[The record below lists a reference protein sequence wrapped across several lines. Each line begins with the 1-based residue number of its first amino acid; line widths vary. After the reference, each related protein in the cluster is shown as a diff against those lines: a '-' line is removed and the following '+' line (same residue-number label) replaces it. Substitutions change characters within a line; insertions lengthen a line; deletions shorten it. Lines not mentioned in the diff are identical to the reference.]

1 MAERRIGPPML
12 VGIGLEGI
20 DLIVAGVLG
29 LLALLA
35 LLILIGPV
43 VVVLLTSFSTSAALR
58 FPPPGLTL
66 HWYAELLNPVSSA
79 FIHAAALRSFVVAL
93 AASCLA
99 TVLATSA
106 ALALARAQ
114 GRAARIADSLFM
126 TPLVLPGIAFGLA
139 ALMFIAWLRLP
150 NSLVLIALGHTVVI
164 APFVLRTAGAAVAHL
179 DPVLFEASD
188 SLGASRWFAFRRVIF
203 PLIRP
208 GVLAGA
214 FLAFVASLDNV
225 PVSLFLGSAH
235 TDMLPIR
242 MWGMMESTL
251 DVRVAAVSGLL
262 VMFAFIVLLVMER
275 AVGFARQL
283 AQ

>member
-1 MAERRIGPPML
+1 MSDPVLRIPML
-12 VGIGLEGI
+12 AGIALTGTNLA
-20 DLIVAGVLG
+20 LAG

-35 LLILIGPV
+35 TLALLVLIGPV
-43 VVVLLTSFSTSAALR
+43 VIVLLTSFSTSAALR

-66 HWYAELLNPVSSA
+66 RWYVELLDPVQSA
-79 FIHAAALRSFVVAL
+79 FIQAAALHSLLVAFAASAL
-93 AASCLA
+93 ATLLGTA
-99 TVLATSA
+99 A
-106 ALALARAQ
+106 ALGIARSA
-114 GRAARIADSLFM
+114 GPWSRVADSIFM
-126 TPLVLPGIAFGLA
+126 APLVLPGIAFGLA
-139 ALMFIAWLRLP
+139 ALMFVSWLRLP
-150 NSLVLIALGHTVVI
+150 NSLLLIALGHAVVI
-164 APFVLRTAGAAVAHL
+164 APFVLRTAGAAVLHL
-179 DPVLFEASD
+179 DGSLFDASD

-214 FLAFVASLDNV
+214 FLAFVSSLDNV

-262 VMFAFIVLLVMER
+262 VTFAFLVLLVMDR
-275 AVGFARQL
+275 AVGLARQL
-283 AQ
+283 AE